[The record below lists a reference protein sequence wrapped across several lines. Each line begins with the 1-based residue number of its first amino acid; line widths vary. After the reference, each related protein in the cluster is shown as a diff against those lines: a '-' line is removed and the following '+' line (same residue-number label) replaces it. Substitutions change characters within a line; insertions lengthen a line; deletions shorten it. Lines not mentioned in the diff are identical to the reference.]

1 MELWK
6 RNGSMYPASARSLS
20 QHYGTEI
27 HYTRSRCTTPTN
39 TTPYHTKNG
48 SCQTDGKLQTLVR
61 DCTPPCASAQGHT
74 NTMFL
79 LTMTNHV
86 VVEPRPFTASS
97 SGVVYCSS
105 YYWLRKAGTRCASKG
120 AERASSGKADLF
132 GSAPTQ
138 LGLGDWSYM
147 SELYLVSW
155 PLPALPTF
163 RN

>member
-6 RNGSMYPASARSLS
+6 RNGSMSPASARSLS

-27 HYTRSRCTTPTN
+27 RYIRSRCTTPTN
-39 TTPYHTKNG
+39 TIPKTAIARPYDN
-48 SCQTDGKLQTLVR
+48 LQTSAGNDTLL
-61 DCTPPCASAQGHT
+61 CASAQGHT

-79 LTMTNHV
+79 LTVTNHV

-97 SGVVYCSS
+97 FGVVYCSS
-105 YYWLRKAGTRCASKG
+105 YYWLRKAGTPCASKG
-120 AERASSGKADLF
+120 AEQASSGKADLF

-155 PLPALPTF
+155 PLPALPAF
-163 RN
+163 QN

>member
-1 MELWK
+1 MEACRPLA
-6 RNGSMYPASARSLS
+6 RDPVPSDREQRFTCDHDAHLQSAHPIPEMAIAR
-20 QHYGTEI
+20 
-27 HYTRSRCTTPTN
+27 
-39 TTPYHTKNG
+39 PY
-48 SCQTDGKLQTLVR
+48 DKLQTSAGDGTSL
-61 DCTPPCASAQGHT
+61 CASAQGHT
-74 NTMFL
+74 DTMFL
-79 LTMTNHV
+79 LTVTSHV

-105 YYWLRKAGTRCASKG
+105 YYWLRKAGTPCASKG
-120 AERASSGKADLF
+120 AEQASSGKADLF

>member
-1 MELWK
+1 MSLRVGWWNCGSGMEACL
-6 RNGSMYPASARSLS
+6 SLARDLFPSTME
-20 QHYGTEI
+20 Q
-27 HYTRSRCTTPTN
+27 RFTTHDRDAQLQPT
-39 TTPYHTKNG
+39 PH
-48 SCQTDGKLQTLVR
+48 LQTLVR

-120 AERASSGKADLF
+120 AEQASSGKADLF

>member
-1 MELWK
+1 MEACL
-6 RNGSMYPASARSLS
+6 PLARDLFPSTMEQRFTKHDRDAQL
-20 QHYGTEI
+20 Q
-27 HYTRSRCTTPTN
+27 P
-39 TTPYHTKNG
+39 TPYHTIPK
-48 SCQTDGKLQTLVR
+48 TAVARLVR
-61 DCTPPCASAQGHT
+61 DCTPPCASAQDHT
-74 NTMFL
+74 NTTFL

-86 VVEPRPFTASS
+86 IVEPRPFTASS

-105 YYWLRKAGTRCASKG
+105 YYWLRKAGTPCASKG
-120 AERASSGKADLF
+120 AEQASSGKADLF

-155 PLPALPTF
+155 PLSALPTF